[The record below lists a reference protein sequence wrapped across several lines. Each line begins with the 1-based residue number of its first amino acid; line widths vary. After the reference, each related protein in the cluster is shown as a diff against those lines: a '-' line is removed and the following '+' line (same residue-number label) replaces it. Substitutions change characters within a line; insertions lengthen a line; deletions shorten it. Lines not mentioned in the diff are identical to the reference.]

1 MFGARRRAVPLSDTG
16 GMVYDE
22 VLGLRRNVIYQK
34 AWEVWV
40 KAPLLLFL
48 GGGLAIVIRAVPG
61 DRLGNDDARNGF
73 ACVN

>member
-22 VLGLRRNVIYQK
+22 GLGLRRNVIYQK

-40 KAPLLLFL
+40 KAPLFSFL
-48 GGGLAIVIRAVPG
+48 GEVSRLSSEPCLAIAWGTMMLETVLHV
-61 DRLGNDDARNGF
+61 
-73 ACVN
+73 